1 MWNNHRSVLLS
12 QLSVIIFA
20 VLLVVTVVTAPW
32 LVRWLVGFSRAYL
45 RGTEA
50 YFLATM
56 YAGSIPAAVLLY
68 SLFRLLQRIS
78 AGQLFLAV
86 NVEYLRLI
94 AWSSFV
100 GAVVCLVS
108 VFYYFPWILVAV
120 SAAFMGLIV
129 RVVRNVVAQGVSLQ
143 DVVDHTV

>member
-12 QLSVIIFA
+12 QLSVIVFA
-20 VLLVVTVVTAPW
+20 VLLILAVVTAPW
-32 LVRWLVGFSRAYL
+32 LVHWIVGFSRGYL

-56 YAGSIPAAVLLY
+56 YTGSIPAAVLLY
-68 SLFRLLQRIS
+68 SLFRLLQRIA
-78 AGQLFLAV
+78 AGQLFLGE

-94 AWSSFV
+94 AWSSFA

-108 VFYYFPWILVAV
+108 VLYYFPWILVAV
-120 SAAFMGLIV
+120 PAAFIGLIV
-129 RVVRNVVAQGVSLQ
+129 RVVRNVVDRKS
-143 DVVDHTV
+143 VV